1 MEEVTTLWT
10 NKWSTAFCRISQN
23 VACTG
28 VHKCSSIFRSSVNPR
43 LHVSGV
49 QNRAKISRINSAD
62 ENEQHTHLLERV
74 HTNMWR
80 ASREFSFYLPAQ
92 ISKSANYRGSI
103 MALQPGILWG
113 TCRLFGLKN
122 KVPPA
127 QVNFLVS
134 GSDRIART
142 LPKPSPCV
150 FARRHEECG
159 GCVRVRERVRGR
171 QGQSVRS
178 SGGNRE
184 SVFWMHRWRQC
195 GGSDVAGIIT
205 GWQSIWNIWD
215 SRELPLCFFKHR
227 ALTWCSS
234 HAPLYWC
241 PCPSHWG
248 VPAKRSRSLT
258 GAASR
263 RIWSCGC
270 KRFSI

>member
-122 KVPPA
+122 KVPPHRWISSSA
-127 QVNFLVS
+127 AATASHALSQSPLLAFLR
-134 GSDRIART
+134 GSTRSVVGAW
-142 LPKPSPCV
+142 
-150 FARRHEECG
+150 ECEREWEG
-159 GCVRVRERVRGR
+159 GRGR
-171 QGQSVRS
+171 VCAAVEGTENQYSECTDGDSV
-178 SGGNRE
+178 E
-184 SVFWMHRWRQC
+184 AV
-195 GGSDVAGIIT
+195 
-205 GWQSIWNIWD
+205 
-215 SRELPLCFFKHR
+215 
-227 ALTWCSS
+227 TW
-234 HAPLYWC
+234 LE
-241 PCPSHWG
+241 
-248 VPAKRSRSLT
+248 
-258 GAASR
+258 
-263 RIWSCGC
+263 
-270 KRFSI
+270 